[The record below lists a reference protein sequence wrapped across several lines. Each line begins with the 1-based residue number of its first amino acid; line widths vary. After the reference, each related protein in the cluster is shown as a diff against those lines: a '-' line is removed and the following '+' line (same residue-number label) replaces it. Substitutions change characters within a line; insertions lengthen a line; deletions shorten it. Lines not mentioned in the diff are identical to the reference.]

1 MKVYNV
7 YKANEELYMTFQSK
21 AEAEDFIEYG
31 ATGVFSEE
39 GFYMTEELVCKCG
52 NDKEVSERYDAYG
65 YATGDWC
72 DECYENGKYPYRKDR
87 YYDYFNAGE
96 RLE

>member
-21 AEAEDFIEYG
+21 AEAVDFIEYG
-31 ATGVFSEE
+31 AAGVFSEE

-52 NDKEVSERYDAYG
+52 NDKEVSARYDVYG

-72 DECYENGKYPYRKDR
+72 DECYENGRYPYRKDR

>member
-21 AEAEDFIEYG
+21 TEAVDFIEYG
-31 ATGVFSEE
+31 AGSVFSEE
-39 GFYMTEELVCKCG
+39 GFYLEEALICKCG
-52 NDKEVSERYDAYG
+52 NDKEVMERFDAYG

-72 DECYENGKYPYRKDR
+72 NTCYENGKYPYRKDR